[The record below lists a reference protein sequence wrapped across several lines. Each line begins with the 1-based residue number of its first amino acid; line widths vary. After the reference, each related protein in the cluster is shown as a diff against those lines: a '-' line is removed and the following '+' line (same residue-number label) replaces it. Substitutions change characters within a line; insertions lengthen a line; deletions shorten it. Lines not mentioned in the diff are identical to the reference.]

1 MSLSYDSTEPT
12 AEAVIT
18 TAAAGAAPPVPV
30 PGHGTLAAP
39 EALAPPATPERPR
52 AAPPAGRTAPEA
64 ARTVSLTGAPR
75 SGTDGG
81 HAVRVARAGRAAE
94 PAAPAGTL
102 TFDTTRADRLYRLDL
117 RIGAGR
123 IDRVRR
129 IAAAHLG
136 HWGLERQTGPLGKA
150 LAELLGNVVRHVGE
164 DAPCTVE
171 LRLSGRRLT
180 VSVADTCTTMPRRL
194 PRGGGL
200 ARIGVLCDSW
210 GSCHTESGK
219 VVWCTRRV
227 DLPQG
232 AAGLPGTPQPLL
244 RGARPCPPPAVSV
257 G

>member
-1 MSLSYDSTEPT
+1 MSLSFDSTEPT

-18 TAAAGAAPPVPV
+18 TAAGAAPPVPV
-30 PGHGTLAAP
+30 PGPGTLAAP
-39 EALAPPATPERPR
+39 EALAPPVAPERPR
-52 AAPPAGRTAPEA
+52 PAPPAGRTAPEA
-64 ARTVSLTGAPR
+64 ARTVSLPGASPA
-75 SGTDGG
+75 GEGGG
-81 HAVRVARAGRAAE
+81 HAVRVTRAERPAE
-94 PAAPAGTL
+94 PSAPTGTL
-102 TFDTTRADRLYRLDL
+102 TFDIGRADRIYRLDL
-117 RIGAGR
+117 RIGTDR

-129 IAAAHLG
+129 IAAAYLG

-150 LAELLGNVVRHVGE
+150 LTELLGNVVRHVGE

-171 LRLSGRRLT
+171 LRLAGRRLT

-194 PRGGGL
+194 ERGGGL

-244 RGARPCPPPAVSV
+244 TGACPCPPPAVSV